1 MKSTIIWL
9 SAIVIGG
16 LLGYGAI
23 YFIDFNMYLAVGIGV
38 LIGSSL
44 GITINIH
51 REREYDLSDEE
62 GDGIIAEEPKKPKK
76 VS

>member
-62 GDGIIAEEPKKPKK
+62 DGIIAEEPKKPKK